1 MYVNFTYFNPYNH
14 NLLLKKKTHPYLH
27 VIWFYYFFSPSQKQP
42 NQTSTDPSKPGE
54 VKTPPATTPTAPSTL
69 APQVPET
76 PTTADVKPPLGS
88 VSTDIKDSSS
98 SKDNE
103 KVLQSSCCYIFS
115 LMQLGGSVKL
125 STR

>member
-1 MYVNFTYFNPYNH
+1 MA
-14 NLLLKKKTHPYLH
+14 L
-27 VIWFYYFFSPSQKQP
+27 FYSPSQKQP

-69 APQVPET
+69 ASQVPET
-76 PTTADVKPPLGS
+76 PTTSDVKPPLGS

-103 KVLQSSCCYIFS
+103 KVLQSSY
-115 LMQLGGSVKL
+115 
-125 STR
+125 